1 MDLNAVYKKVLG
13 LKEEDAA
20 SAPNPQQKKM
30 PKRRTKILIN
40 PPLNE
45 LSKTIL
51 SKYIKKAKNDIGN
64 KSFVAGVNST
74 KKGNEA
80 KALTVALI
88 NKAQDRSKQVNKA
101 VNKISEGLV
110 ADTSSAVNDP
120 YGALANPKMGFFL
133 KNLAFQVINKRT
145 ESVEQIEENYD
156 HLLEYKEEYD
166 EIMEEIEEINEVKKV
181 AAGKK
186 PKVTLGVK
194 AADSVAKKKKKPN
207 TAAKMQ
213 EGRDW
218 HKNHPVDHMN
228 IVNAYNDSNPEEKA
242 FGKNWYSDAHKLTK
256 FLSKGSGHS
265 MSTVAGVIANHSP
278 QNGIYQN
285 YHDAVQ
291 VLDKG
296 QGIGGKGQGM
306 MASEKQKAVDD
317 KMFAGEHYDTAL
329 KGKKVKSFAHLLEH
343 GRQTDPS
350 RPRVVIDRH
359 AHSVA
364 SGARITDNAFG
375 MAGLKNKG
383 VYENIE
389 HHYLKAAEHLRVK
402 HGVNIEPEQLQAT
415 TWAWRQRKNQEAE
428 QAGPIAGEK
437 KKRGGGGSAKK
448 SMHQQRSWNDF
459 AKTRFAGQKLPK
471 VPGHGFKEEK
481 PESEFAGEEPQPYHH
496 NTKWK
501 LHAAKLLKAE
511 GPSDTW
517 THQF

>member
-1 MDLNAVYKKVLG
+1 LDLNVVYKKVLG

-20 SAPNPQQKKM
+20 SAPNPQQKMM

-51 SKYIKKAKNDIGN
+51 AKYIKKAKNDIGN
-64 KSFVAGVNST
+64 KSFMAGANST

-110 ADTSSAVNDP
+110 VDTSSAVNDP
-120 YGALANPKMGFFL
+120 YGALGNPKMGFFL

-156 HLLEYKEEYD
+156 HLLEYEEEYD
-166 EIMEEIEEINEVKKV
+166 EIMEEINEAKV
-181 AAGKK
+181 VTAKPKLTLGKK
-186 PKVTLGVK
+186 TAASVK
-194 AADSVAKKKKKPN
+194 AQKPTKIEAKK
-207 TAAKMQ
+207 AAHMQ
-213 EGRDW
+213 EGKDW
-218 HKNHPVDHMN
+218 HVQHPVDHMN
-228 IVNAYNDSNPEEKA
+228 IVNAYNDTNNEEKA
-242 FGKNWYSDAHKLTK
+242 FGKDWYSDAHKLTK
-256 FLSKGSGHS
+256 FLSKGSGHPIH
-265 MSTVAGVIANHSP
+265 TVAGIIANHSP

-285 YHDAVQ
+285 YHDAVR

-296 QGIGGKGQGM
+296 KGIGGKNQGM
-306 MASEKQKAVDD
+306 MASEKQKHVDD

-343 GRQTDPS
+343 GGQTDPS
-350 RPRVVIDRH
+350 RPKVVIDRH

-375 MAGLKNKG
+375 MAAMKRKG

-481 PESEFAGEEPQPYHH
+481 PESEFAGEEPHVPWQS
-496 NTKWK
+496 TKYK
-501 LHAAKLLKAE
+501 LHQKKLYKAE
-511 GPSDTW
+511 GNPESW